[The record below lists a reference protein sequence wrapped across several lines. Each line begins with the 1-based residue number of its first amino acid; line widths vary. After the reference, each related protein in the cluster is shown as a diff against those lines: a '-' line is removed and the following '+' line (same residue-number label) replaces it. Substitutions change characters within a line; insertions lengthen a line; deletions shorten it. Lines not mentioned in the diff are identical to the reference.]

1 MGIPKRKNNISVY
14 TEKELT
20 ERRQELLDKITKSDT
35 YLPDSILHDDL
46 DKGFLDYVTKNF
58 QIVSDGKKIPI
69 IDKIL
74 TVQRWGE
81 FTQTWT
87 FTNDDG
93 NIELPFVAI
102 VRKPDVQPGTNPS
115 VQRTIPDRHQFYYS
129 SVPTWN
135 GTTMGADIYKI
146 PQPVPVDITYDVT
159 IVCNKFRD
167 INKFSKIVLQN
178 FSSRQDYTTVKG
190 HYIPLILDK
199 IEDNTPMDTLE
210 GRRFYVQ
217 NYTFTM
223 LGFLIDSEEFEVKP
237 AINRFFLMNEFAKEG
252 LGRKKYVSK
261 VIDITV
267 MSFTGDG
274 MQTQFSVGESIGTL
288 FSVTIN
294 GLLQEKDVDF
304 YHISYTSKIT
314 FVQPPLE
321 GSTIVISYYKGRNN
335 VIIDNYGKLIQVT
348 TEYFEYD
355 GSTLT
360 FNTYNNISS
369 IVSLDI
375 NGLQEEEG
383 SGFDVSGSQQIV
395 LLGAPVIGSRIGV
408 TYLY

>member
-1 MGIPKRKNNISVY
+1 MGIPKRKTNISIY
-14 TEKELT
+14 TEKVLT
-20 ERRQELLDKITKSDT
+20 ERRQELLDKITKSDV

-46 DKGFLDYVTKNF
+46 DKGFLEYVTKNF
-58 QIVSDGKKIPI
+58 QVVSDGKKIPI

-159 IVCNKFRD
+159 IICNKFRD
-167 INKFSKIVLQN
+167 VNKFSKIVLQN

-199 IEDNTPMDTLE
+199 IEDNTPMETID

-237 AINRFFLMNEFAKEG
+237 AISRFFLMNEFAKEG
-252 LGRKKYVSK
+252 TGRKKYISK
-261 VIDITV
+261 AIDITV

-274 MQTQFSVGESIGTL
+274 LQTAFSVGESIGTL

-294 GLLQEKDVDF
+294 GLLQEKNVDY

-314 FVQPPLE
+314 FVEGPQE

-335 VIIDNYGKLIQVT
+335 VIIDNYGKLILVT
-348 TEYFEYD
+348 TEYFTYD
-355 GSTLT
+355 GTSVV
-360 FNTYNNISS
+360 FSTYNNINS
-369 IVSLDI
+369 IVTLDV
-375 NGLQEEEG
+375 NGLVEEEG
-383 SGFDVSGSQQIV
+383 GGFEITGPQQIT
-395 LLGAPVIGSRIGV
+395 LLGTPYIGSRIGV